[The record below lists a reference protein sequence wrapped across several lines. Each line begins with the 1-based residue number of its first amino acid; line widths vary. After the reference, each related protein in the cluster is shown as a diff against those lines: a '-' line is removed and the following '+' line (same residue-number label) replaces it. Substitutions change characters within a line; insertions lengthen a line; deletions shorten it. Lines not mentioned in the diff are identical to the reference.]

1 MSRLPGV
8 TVVGSLHTDLIVSAD
23 VLPNLGTSV
32 LGDRFT
38 VAPGGKAA
46 NQAAQLARLGM
57 RSWLVSAVGQDALG
71 EQVTD
76 ELQASGVDITFVER
90 LSDRAT
96 GASVVIAVGGEYA
109 SVIVPGAA
117 ATMTARMLRQA
128 ASAIVQSMFVVAQ
141 LELGAAFA
149 ESTLRVAKEQT
160 ATTVLNVSPIDG
172 VDPANIYRAISMA
185 DVVVVNRH
193 EASML
198 AGCPVMD
205 MEQTVAA
212 ASFIAQLEGP
222 SVVVVTCGADGVVL
236 VRDREVAV
244 QDAFAVNVADTVGAG
259 DAFLGGL
266 LAGWCEGRNDREAL
280 RLGAAAGALCAS
292 GHGAFR
298 SLPDRQQVRAFLD
311 SMA

>member
-1 MSRLPGV
+1 
-8 TVVGSLHTDLIVSAD
+8 
-23 VLPNLGTSV
+23 V

-38 VAPGGKAA
+38 IAPGGKAA
-46 NQAAQLARLGM
+46 NQAAQLARLGV
-57 RSWLVSAVGQDALG
+57 RSWLISAVGQDALG
-71 EQVTD
+71 DQISD
-76 ELQASGVDITFVER
+76 ELRASSVDITYVGR

-117 ATMTARMLRQA
+117 GAQTEGTVRLALP
-128 ASAIVQSMFVVAQ
+128 AIAQSMFVVAQ
-141 LELGAAFA
+141 LELGAALA
-149 ESTLRVAKEQT
+149 ESTLRVAKEHR

-172 VDPANIYRAISMA
+172 IDPANMNRAISMA

-198 AGCPVMD
+198 AGCPVED
-205 MEQTVAA
+205 MEQALAA
-212 ASFIAQLEGP
+212 ASFIAQLDGP
-222 SVVVVTCGADGVVL
+222 SVVVVTCGAEGVVL
-236 VRDREVAV
+236 VRDREVAT
-244 QDAFAVNVADTVGAG
+244 QDAFAVAVADTVGAG

-298 SLPDRQQVRAFLD
+298 SLPNRQQVCAFLD
-311 SMA
+311 SMD